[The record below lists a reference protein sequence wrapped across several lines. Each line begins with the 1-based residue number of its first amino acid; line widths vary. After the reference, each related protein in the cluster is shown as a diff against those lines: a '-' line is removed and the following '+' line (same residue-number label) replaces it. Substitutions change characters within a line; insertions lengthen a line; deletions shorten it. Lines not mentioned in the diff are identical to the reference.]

1 MFWQMSRVL
10 RGGGAIGSLQPS
22 EVTVSVTVQ
31 GRSEM
36 EMEAEGGGEKWGRG
50 VIPVSNPAAGTR
62 GDQSPAFYGLA
73 TLPPLRRAASATP
86 WIKGAPRLEHFPRGR
101 NSVQLRRAEN

>member
-1 MFWQMSRVL
+1 MTKSGQNSPVGRDKGLRASPLACQEGTSVFWQMSRVL

-36 EMEAEGGGEKWGRG
+36 EMEARGGEVG
-50 VIPVSNPAAGTR
+50 
-62 GDQSPAFYGLA
+62 
-73 TLPPLRRAASATP
+73 
-86 WIKGAPRLEHFPRGR
+86 
-101 NSVQLRRAEN
+101 

>member
-10 RGGGAIGSLQPS
+10 RGGGAAIGSLQPS

-36 EMEAEGGGEKWGRG
+36 EMEAGGGEGGRG

-62 GDQSPAFYGLA
+62 GGQSPAFYGLA
-73 TLPPLRRAASATP
+73 TLPPLRRAVSATP
-86 WIKGAPRLEHFPRGR
+86 WIKRAPRLEHFPRGGR
-101 NSVQLRRAEN
+101 NSVYN